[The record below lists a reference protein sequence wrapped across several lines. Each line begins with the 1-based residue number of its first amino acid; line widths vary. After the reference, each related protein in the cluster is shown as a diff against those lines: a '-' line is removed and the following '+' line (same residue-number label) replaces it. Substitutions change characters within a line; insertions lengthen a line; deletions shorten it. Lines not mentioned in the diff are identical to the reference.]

1 MSSTATFLS
10 ALPSFKSFKFTRVAC
25 ALSLLACGQAFAV
38 VDAPV
43 REAIDAVNA
52 KQPQKAYDLLQ
63 PLEATRAGDPDF
75 DTAFGIAANEV
86 GQFARAIFAL
96 ERVLVIQPDNARARA
111 ELARAL
117 FAVGDNKNARKLL
130 EETKAQGVPLS
141 VNQTID
147 EFLQA
152 IDKVDD
158 AGKSSMRAY
167 FEAVLGNDSN
177 VNSGPNLSSFAVPLF
192 GGAVFTLLPAAQKK
206 SASYLQLAAGAT
218 GRVPLAPRWSFIGN
232 AHTTLRRHA
241 NNASDYNLNQVDG
254 SGGFSYRNERHEYS
268 GVVTIGHTEIGG
280 STLRNLSGLTGEWTY
295 RPDGT
300 RQWGTYL
307 QMANLSYPSQR
318 VRDARRSVVGTS
330 YANQLGSGLLYFAG
344 GYTGREAIENKLF
357 PHLGHRMTGLRVG
370 FQMPIDGRWSAFG
383 TASLER
389 RTYGGQDPQFLVT
402 RRDNQMDLTIGA
414 SWKFDEKWTLKPQVS
429 INKNNSNVVINDS
442 RRTTLS
448 VVARY
453 EF

>member
-1 MSSTATFLS
+1 MKHRNPKPTFTTCLLPLAGVLLMGLSMS
-10 ALPSFKSFKFTRVAC
+10 
-25 ALSLLACGQAFAV
+25 AFAV

-43 REAIDAVNA
+43 RQAVDLINA
-52 KQPQKAYDLLQ
+52 KQGQKAFDLLSR
-63 PLEATRAGDPDF
+63 LETSRAGDPDF
-75 DTAFGIAANEV
+75 DAALGIAANEA
-86 GQFARAIFAL
+86 GQHARAIFAL
-96 ERVLVIQPDNARARA
+96 ERVLVIQPENARARA

-158 AGKSSMRAY
+158 AGKTSMRTY

-241 NNASDYNLNQVDG
+241 NNASNYNLNQFDG

-268 GVVTIGHTEIGG
+268 GVVTVGHTEIGG
-280 STLRNLSGLTGEWTY
+280 STLRNLSGLTSEWTY

-307 QMANLSYPSQR
+307 QVANLSYPSQR

-330 YANQLGSGLLYFAG
+330 YANQLSNGLLYFVG
-344 GYTGREAIENKLF
+344 GYAGQESIDNKLF
-357 PHLGHRMTGLRVG
+357 PHLGHRMTGVRAG
-370 FQMPIDGRWSAFG
+370 FQLPLNAKWSTFG

-389 RTYGGQDPQFLVT
+389 RSYGGRDPQFLLT
-402 RRDNQMDLTIGA
+402 RRDNQLDLTIGA
-414 SWKFDEKWTLKPQVS
+414 SWKFDEKWILKPQVS
-429 INKNNSNVVINDS
+429 INKNGSNVVINDS
-442 RRTTLS
+442 RRTTFS
-448 VVARY
+448 VVARH